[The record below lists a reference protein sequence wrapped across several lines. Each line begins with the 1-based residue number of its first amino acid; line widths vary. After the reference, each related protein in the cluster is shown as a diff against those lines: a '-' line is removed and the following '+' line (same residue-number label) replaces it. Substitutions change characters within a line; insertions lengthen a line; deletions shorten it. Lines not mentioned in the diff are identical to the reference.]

1 MSYIGTQPTQLTLE
15 TRQEF
20 VATALQTTFNTNP
33 YTVGYV
39 DCYLNGVKL
48 STSDFTANN
57 GNQVV
62 LGTGAAANDILAVV
76 MKKPDHYPLPITD
89 SAGNNVLSESGGVV
103 TLNNGTIGSSV
114 VFPSNHL
121 IGFGYG
127 EETSSTGDI
136 NNNSTGFQSSD
147 LKGIIFGTEIN
158 VGSVLDGQKVIF
170 TLMGGQAYFNSDTS
184 GGGLYY
190 NTSCGIAYNTD
201 NTTPTT
207 SSTRVILWSSDWVQ
221 LATGSSSVS
230 PCGSH
235 VIANSSGST
244 QTIKIKFWAGA
255 NDNFS
260 NVNIYSHWDGSR
272 DYNSIRYQYYI
283 LSA

>member
-1 MSYIGTQPTQLTLE
+1 MAGEIQIGG
-15 TRQEF
+15 
-20 VATALQTTFNTNP
+20 TTFAT
-33 YTVGYV
+33 
-39 DCYLNGVKL
+39 
-48 STSDFTANN
+48 
-57 GNQVV
+57 
-62 LGTGAAANDILAVV
+62 
-76 MKKPDHYPLPITD
+76 
-89 SAGNNVLSESGGVV
+89 ESGGTV
-103 TLNNGTIGSSV
+103 TVSNVDSAANRTNLGLGSMATQAADSVSISGGNITGGTIGSSV

-127 EETSSTGDI
+127 EETSATGDI
-136 NNNSTGFQSSD
+136 NTSSGGFQSSG
-147 LKGIIFGTEIN
+147 LKGVIFGSEIN

-170 TLMGGQAYFNSDTS
+170 TLMGGQAYFNSTTA
-184 GGGLYY
+184 GGYPYY

-207 SSTRVILWSSDWVQ
+207 SSTRVILWSSDWDQ

-235 VIANSSGST
+235 VISNSSGST
-244 QTIKIKFWAGA
+244 QTIKIKFWLGS

-260 NVNIYSHWDGSR
+260 NTNIYANWDGSR
-272 DYNSIRYQYYI
+272 TYNPIRYQYYI